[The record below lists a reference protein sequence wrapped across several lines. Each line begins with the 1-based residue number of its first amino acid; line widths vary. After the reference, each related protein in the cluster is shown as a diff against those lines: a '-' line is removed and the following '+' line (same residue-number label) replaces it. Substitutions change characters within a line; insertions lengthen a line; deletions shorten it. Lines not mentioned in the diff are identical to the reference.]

1 MSAPI
6 GELPR
11 ELLDE
16 YLLQRLP
23 LQSSRDFSVPKNM
36 ELVVGVKPV
45 LGVPLDL
52 HGFYA
57 ANVSASRVAANGGLP
72 KALLVDLLY
81 PINTELSWVKRVSDQ
96 LGKEARKLGL
106 RIMAVHSGSYGG
118 LSIPVL
124 STICLGYKRRG
135 RSKRLK
141 EGDVVAV
148 AGRPLLEIA
157 IYASYEKQ
165 QLVKMG
171 GGNPNYLKNAYS
183 KLSIVKPALD
193 AYEAGAKYVAD
204 VGEFG
209 IVRVLKGISQEFDKA
224 IQIDKGKIPWNNVG
238 LKVVELLGGD
248 PMSATSYGTL
258 VIISSKRA
266 YRSVEREFERT
277 RTPIALVGR
286 VVSGSGVWD
295 IGGGPIT
302 QHKDVYTDLIG
313 LVR

>member
-1 MSAPI
+1 
-6 GELPR
+6 
-11 ELLDE
+11 
-16 YLLQRLP
+16 
-23 LQSSRDFSVPKNM
+23 M

-45 LGVPLDL
+45 LGVPSDL

-57 ANVSASRVAANGGLP
+57 ANVTASKVAAKGGLP
-72 KALLVDLLY
+72 KAILVDLLY
-81 PINTELSWVKRVSDQ
+81 PINTELGWVKKASEQ

-106 RIMAVHSGSYGG
+106 KVMDVHSGAYGG
-118 LSIPVL
+118 LSIPIV
-124 STICLGYKRRG
+124 STVCLGYRRRG
-135 RSKRLK
+135 RMKRLR
-141 EGDVVAV
+141 EGDVVAI

-165 QLVKMG
+165 QLVKMS

-183 KLSIVKPALD
+183 KLSVVKPALE

-209 IVRVLKGISQEFDKA
+209 IVRVLKELSQAFDKA
-224 IQIDKGKIPWNNVG
+224 IQVDKGKIPWNNVG
-238 LKVVELLGGD
+238 LKVVEMLGGD

-258 VIISSKRA
+258 VIISSKRTSK
-266 YRSVEREFERT
+266 RVENALEKM
-277 RTPIALVGR
+277 RTPIAVVGK

-295 IGGGPIT
+295 VGGGPIT
-302 QHKDVYTDLIG
+302 QHKDVYTDLLG